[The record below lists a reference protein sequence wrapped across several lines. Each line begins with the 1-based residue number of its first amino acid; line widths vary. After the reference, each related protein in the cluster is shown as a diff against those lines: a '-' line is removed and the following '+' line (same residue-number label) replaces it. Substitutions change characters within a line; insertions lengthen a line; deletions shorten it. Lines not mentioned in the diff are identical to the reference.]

1 MIEQALDPRVLAVEQ
16 AVTLSPELLEAR
28 VAGERLTAKTRGA
41 LRGVVS
47 NALYGHFHTGLGS
60 KKQSVSPR
68 EPELEQRYAAQV
80 PHHDSRV
87 YGAAAPQPD
96 DGADVFS
103 LNGVRVAFPA
113 RSVLAHEGDRTVLS
127 IDARRPNLSPGFYA
141 VIGSRGWTPNPSVL
155 RVYVTVGTVERA
167 VRAWGIALEYL
178 EGAGAAYQA
187 KVISRTS
194 LVSRRDGM
202 VVYLDGAARS
212 LVPGLA
218 GKLSR
223 LALPANAP
231 EFAQSLAPGISYA
244 WEPEHDPSQ
253 PLLSFGQHRA
263 RAITAALFA
272 HAADP
277 HKPFVTHAR
286 EHLLTSCIEPT
297 AIHRNIDSPT
307 LQEEVLPS

>member
-28 VAGERLTAKTRGA
+28 VAGERLTAKNRGA

-68 EPELEQRYAAQV
+68 EPELERRYAAQV

-141 VIGSRGWTPNPSVL
+141 VVGSRGWTPNPSVL

>member
-28 VAGERLTAKTRGA
+28 VAGERLTAKDRGA

-141 VIGSRGWTPNPSVL
+141 VVGSRGWTPNPSVL

>member
-141 VIGSRGWTPNPSVL
+141 VVGSRGWTPNPSVL

>member
-1 MIEQALDPRVLAVEQ
+1 MIAHALDPRVLAVEQ
-16 AVTLSPELLEAR
+16 AVTIGPELIEAR
-28 VAGERLTAKTRGA
+28 VAGERLTAKSEGA
-41 LRGVVS
+41 LRGAVS

-80 PHHDSRV
+80 PHHGSRV

-96 DGADVFS
+96 SSAGVFD

-113 RSVLAHEGDRTVLS
+113 RSVLASEGDQSVLS

-155 RVYVTVGTVERA
+155 RVYVTVGTVETA

-178 EGAGAAYQA
+178 EESGAVYQA
-187 KVISRTS
+187 KVISRTN
-194 LVSRRDGM
+194 LASRRDGM
-202 VVYLDGAARS
+202 VVYLDGAAHS

-223 LALPANAP
+223 LALPADAP
-231 EFAQSLAPGISYA
+231 AFAQSLAPGISYA
-244 WEPEHDPSQ
+244 WEPEHDSSQ

-263 RAITAALFA
+263 RAITAALFD

-277 HKPFVTHAR
+277 RKPFVTHAR
-286 EHLLTSCIEPT
+286 EHLLKSGIEPT

-307 LQEEVLPS
+307 IQEEVLPS